1 MRTILTAVVG
11 ALVMCTV
18 RPASLEAQRRGGDAQ
33 AVEAYFRAVGGA
45 FSVSLDEVRILG
57 EWQLQPEEIVVVLFV
72 ARRAGV
78 SPDVVA
84 TLRGGGS
91 SWATIVQRYG
101 VGAGAFHVAFP
112 EDALL
117 GPLAGTYE
125 DFAGTS
131 RAAWAHLALSDR
143 AIVALVNIR
152 VLSNQVGV
160 PVTRVLAA
168 WGGARDFVL
177 VHRRLMER

>member
-1 MRTILTAVVG
+1 MRQILTVAVG
-11 ALVMCTV
+11 AFVMCSA
-18 RPASLEAQRRGGDAQ
+18 RPASVEAQRRIGDAQ

-57 EWQLQPEEIVVVLFV
+57 EWQLQPEEIAVVLFV

-91 SWATIVQRYG
+91 AWATIVQRYG

-112 EDALL
+112 EDASL

-125 DFAGTS
+125 DFARTPRG
-131 RAAWAHLALSDR
+131 AWVNLTLDDR

-168 WGGARDFVL
+168 WGGDRDFVL
-177 VHRRLMER
+177 VHRQLVER